1 MNLNK
6 MQEIVN
12 LGDFFDT
19 GLMGMAVT
27 SLEKGWMHINERLC
41 EIVGYPKEV
50 LLQKTWAEVTH
61 PDDLLP
67 DVTEFNQLLSGEK
80 DLYALDKRFIRQDG
94 SISHAHIVAQA
105 IRRAD
110 GTIDHF
116 LALVQDI
123 NEKKQIEEKLNA
135 ERQQMLALFDGIDE
149 PIYVADPD
157 TYELLY
163 TNHSFKQIWSSHPV
177 GKKCYEVLQNL
188 TGPCD
193 FCTNPFIFGENVGQT
208 YAWELQNRVTKRWYL
223 CSDKAIQWSDGRWV
237 RFELA
242 TDITVKKQA
251 ELLLALQRDLAQQ
264 LSQVRSLAD
273 AVETILSNI
282 LQLEE
287 VDSGGLYLVDSVT
300 GDLNLIG
307 AKGLSTLFLHKT
319 SSYPADSSQSHLF
332 KAGQS
337 IYTNVNDLKEALQL
351 ATIKQEGIQALA
363 VVPIYHNGQ
372 AIASLNIASHRYPAF
387 SENTRKM
394 IETVAARIGSFLINI
409 QDREALAELTQQ
421 LQTSNDELKQ
431 FTYIASH
438 DLQEPLRT
446 VSSYLHLLQRFY
458 QDSLDERANEFI
470 GFAVSGAARM
480 NALINDLL
488 LFSRIATQVR
498 EYEQT
503 DLNDVLKNVLKDI
516 ELVIA
521 EKNCQIQYDRLP
533 VVVAD
538 ATQMQQLLQ
547 NLISN
552 ALKFHGERP
561 PEVHLE
567 VQEEPRE
574 WVFSVQDNGIG
585 IAPRYQER
593 IFEIFKRLHT
603 QSEYP
608 GTGIGL
614 AVCKRIVEQHNGR
627 IWVESDGQTGTT
639 FYFSLPK

>member
-1 MNLNK
+1 MRDC
-6 MQEIVN
+6 
-12 LGDFFDT
+12 G
-19 GLMGMAVT
+19 T
-27 SLEKGWMHINERLC
+27 SQRG
-41 EIVGYPKEV
+41 VAA
-50 LLQKTWAEVTH
+50 KTWSEVTH

-67 DVTEFNQLLSGEK
+67 DVTEFNKLLSGEK

-94 SISHAHIVAQA
+94 SVSHAHIVAQA
-105 IRRAD
+105 IRRED

-123 NEKKQIEEKLNA
+123 NEKKQIEEKLQA

-149 PIYVADPD
+149 PVYVADPE

-163 TNHSFKQIWSSHPV
+163 TNHSFKQIWSSQPV

-193 FCTNPFIFGENVGQT
+193 FCTNPHIFGENVGQT
-208 YAWELQNRVTKRWYL
+208 YTWELQNRVTKRWYL
-223 CSDKAIQWSDGRWV
+223 CSDKAIRWSDGRWV

-242 TDITVKKQA
+242 TDITVKKEA

-273 AVETILSNI
+273 AVETILSNVM
-282 LQLEE
+282 QLEE
-287 VDSGGLYLVDSVT
+287 IDSGGLYLVDPVS
-300 GDLNLIG
+300 GDLNLVG
-307 AKGLSTLFLHKT
+307 ARGFPTLFLQKT
-319 SSYPADSSQSHLF
+319 ATYPADSPQSRLIQS
-332 KAGQS
+332 GQS
-337 IYTNVNDLKEALQL
+337 TYTNVSELNESLQVTIL
-351 ATIKQEGIQALA
+351 AQEGIQAIA
-363 VVPIYHNGQ
+363 VIPIHHNGQ
-372 AIASLNIASHRYPAF
+372 TIASLNIGSHRYGAF

-409 QDREALAELTQQ
+409 QDQEALAALTQQ
-421 LQTSNDELKQ
+421 LQASNDELKQ
-431 FTYIASH
+431 FAYIASH

-446 VSSYLHLLQRFY
+446 VSSYLQLLQRFY
-458 QDSLDERANEFI
+458 QDELDVRANEFI
-470 GFAVSGAARM
+470 EFAVGGAMRM
-480 NALINDLL
+480 NSLINDLL
-488 LFSRIATQVR
+488 LFSRLATQAH
-498 EYEQT
+498 EFKLT
-503 DLNDVLKNVLKDI
+503 DLNEVLKNVLKDL

-521 EKNCQIQYDRLP
+521 EKNCQIRSERLP
-533 VVVAD
+533 VAMAD

-561 PEVHLE
+561 PEVHLG

-574 WVFSVQDNGIG
+574 WVIWVRDNGIG

-627 IWVESDGQTGTT
+627 IWVDSDGQTGTT
-639 FYFSLPK
+639 FYFALPK